1 MTRRA
6 AFTIVELLLA
16 LMLSSLVLAS
26 MVGVVRVLLMADSVS
41 AHRVD
46 QQTDL
51 AVAQNLIRRVMVSL
65 AAAEPLDPATG
76 AKLLREQFQPAT
88 ESHAVAIG
96 LSPMAPPDIA
106 PMFDLYFEELEDGT
120 AAPALECVIIDPP
133 GALDPNASR
142 FTLADFRTVAKGS
155 TREGALLSRRI
166 VQSVRGRF
174 GIVPIADTETGE
186 ARLALAW
193 TGIEPPSAP
202 YVLLRGVVGL
212 EWRILPLAE
221 DQRDWRTTHSAKLAQ
236 DFPLSVRLIVWLD
249 DGRQLDW
256 MFETEMQALR
266 PESDANEEMPEL
278 MHPLSPPGEEPE
290 GDES

>member
-1 MTRRA
+1 MKRRA

-16 LMLSSLVLAS
+16 LMLASLVLAS
-26 MVGVVRVLLMADSVS
+26 MVGVVRVLLMADTVS
-41 AHRVD
+41 ADRVD

-65 AAAEPLDPATG
+65 AAAEPLDPAEG
-76 AKLLREQFQPAT
+76 AKLLREQAQPAAD
-88 ESHAVAIG
+88 SQDVALG

-106 PMFDLYFEELEDGT
+106 PMFDLYYQELEDGT

-133 GALDPNASR
+133 GALDPNAAR

-174 GIVPIADTETGE
+174 ELVPIAE
-186 ARLALAW
+186 ADSDNIGWALAW
-193 TGIEPPSAP
+193 TGVDPPSAP
-202 YVLLRGVVGL
+202 FVLLRGVVGL
-212 EWRILPLAE
+212 EWTVLPISEKQVKWLSVL
-221 DQRDWRTTHSAKLAQ
+221 SAKLAQ
-236 DFPLSVRLIVWLD
+236 DFPLSVRLVVWLD

-266 PESDANEEMPEL
+266 PETEATEDTPEL
-278 MHPLSPPGEEPE
+278 MHPLSPPGEESE
-290 GDES
+290 EVES